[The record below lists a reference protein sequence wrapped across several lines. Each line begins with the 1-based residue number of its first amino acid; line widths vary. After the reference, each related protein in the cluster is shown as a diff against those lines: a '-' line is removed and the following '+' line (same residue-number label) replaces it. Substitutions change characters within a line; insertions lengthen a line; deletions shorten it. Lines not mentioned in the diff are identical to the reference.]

1 VTSRRR
7 ALDNSALKKDWVADS
22 QAFEA
27 LVEWLDSS
35 GGIGGGG
42 GSYVAMHGRLAAY
55 FTRKGCRAP
64 EELADEA
71 LTRVARRLS
80 EEGTIAGVPPAQYCY
95 IVARFVWLEHLRSPD
110 FAPRAVLGEVR
121 DRSLPPDEG
130 QERMLASLDD
140 CLARLAEEDRT
151 IILDY
156 YAGAAAERI
165 AKRRDLAAKFGL
177 TANALTIKAS
187 RVRERLRA
195 CMGGQDRT
203 S

>member
-1 VTSRRR
+1 M
-7 ALDNSALKKDWVADS
+7 KKDWVADS

-27 LVEWLDSS
+27 LVEWLNQS
-35 GGIGGGG
+35 GGVGGEG
-42 GSYVAMHGRLAAY
+42 GSYVAMHHRLASY

-80 EEGTIAGVPPAQYCY
+80 EEGSIAGVPPAQYCY

-110 FAPRAVLGEVR
+110 FAPPTVLGEIK
-121 DRSLPPDEG
+121 DRSLPADEG

-140 CLARLAEEDRT
+140 CLARLSPDDRT
-151 IILDY
+151 IILEY
-156 YAGAAAERI
+156 YAGATNERI
-165 AKRRDLAAKFGL
+165 AKRRDLAGRLGL

-187 RVRERLRA
+187 RLRERLRA
-195 CMGGQDRT
+195 CMGAADSTG
-203 S
+203 

>member
-1 VTSRRR
+1 M
-7 ALDNSALKKDWVADS
+7 KKDWVADS

-27 LVEWLDSS
+27 LVEWLNQS
-35 GGIGGGG
+35 GGVGGEG
-42 GSYVAMHGRLAAY
+42 GSYVAMHHRLAAY

-110 FAPRAVLGEVR
+110 FAPPAVLGEIR
-121 DRSLPPDEG
+121 DRSVPADEG
-130 QERMLASLDD
+130 QEHLLASLDD
-140 CLARLAEEDRT
+140 CLARLSPDDRT
-151 IILDY
+151 IILEY
-156 YAGAAAERI
+156 YAGGTSERI
-165 AKRRDLAAKFGL
+165 AKRRDLAGKLGL

-187 RVRERLRA
+187 RLRERLRA
-195 CMGGQDRT
+195 CMGSTDATG
-203 S
+203 